1 MNFMENVFLD
11 EDQIISKPG
20 EMHGLYFI
28 NKGTINVFKTK
39 RSVVG
44 VGGGNI
50 INHQSFNP
58 VCIDDNIYKE
68 LDVLFKY
75 IYFRKIKNYKIR
87 KKNSGENQLANLR
100 KDIHSD
106 TVR

>member
-1 MNFMENVFLD
+1 MELYMNFMENVFLD

-44 VGGGNI
+44 AGGGSRSRTI
-50 INHQSFNP
+50 INHQSFNH

-75 IYFRKIKNYKIR
+75 MYFRKIKNYKIR
-87 KKNSGENQLANLR
+87 KKKFGGKL
-100 KDIHSD
+100 
-106 TVR
+106 VG

>member
-1 MNFMENVFLD
+1 MELYMNFMENVFLD

-44 VGGGNI
+44 VGGGTRSGTI
-50 INHQSFNP
+50 INHQLFNH

-68 LDVLFKY
+68 LDVLFIY
-75 IYFRKIKNYKIR
+75 IYILGKSKIIKFGKKIR
-87 KKNSGENQLANLR
+87 GKISRL
-100 KDIHSD
+100 
-106 TVR
+106 T